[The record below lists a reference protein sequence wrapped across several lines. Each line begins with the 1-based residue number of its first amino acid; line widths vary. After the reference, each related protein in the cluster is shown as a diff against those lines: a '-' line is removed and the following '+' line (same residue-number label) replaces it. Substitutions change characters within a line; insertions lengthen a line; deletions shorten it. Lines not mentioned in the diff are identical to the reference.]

1 MATKATN
8 SAEELT
14 QAYNQ
19 TISGSFAAINAGMT
33 QAAAT
38 AKLFTDAVQAERD
51 EYGKAVG
58 QVVNHARARSENLV
72 GVMQGMATMPASG
85 VPSFPPE
92 VKESVGKL
100 IEGEMAFYQTWT
112 KGWIDYWTGV
122 EARRSTAAQVML
134 EGNVKL
140 VESSQEAM
148 KSAAKYG
155 EAFMDWSLEAVNGMK
170 K

>member
-1 MATKATN
+1 MAGKATK
-8 SAEELT
+8 SSEELM

-19 TISGSFAAINAGMT
+19 AISGSFAAMDTGMA
-33 QAAAT
+33 QAA
-38 AKLFTDAVQAERD
+38 DAVKQITDSAQIERD

-58 QVVNHARARSENLV
+58 QAVSHVRSRSENLA
-72 GVMQGMATMPASG
+72 GVMQRMATMPASG
-85 VPSFPPE
+85 VPSFTPE
-92 VKESVGKL
+92 AKESVGKL
-100 IEGEMAFYQTWT
+100 IEGEMAFYQAWT

-155 EAFMDWSLEAVNGMK
+155 EAFMDWSMENANGMK
-170 K
+170 S